1 MNLLFHLAL
10 VLTARIQEDP
20 DGVEFFE
27 RRIRPVLVQR
37 CYRCHS
43 LEAEK
48 VKGGLLLDS
57 REGLVKGGHSG
68 PASFAGRTPGWW
80 RTFLARRLRYRQTPA
95 VRGSRSEVIP
105 LFLAPRGMRDRIPS
119 SSSGE

>member
-68 PASFAGRTPGWW
+68 PASVAGRTPGWW
-80 RTFLARRLRYRQTPA
+80 RTFLARRLRNRQTPA
-95 VRGSRSEVIP
+95 IRGSRSEVIP
-105 LFLAPRGMRDRIPS
+105 LFLPSRGMRDRIPS